1 MLSVT
6 CAIIVFGEK
15 ILVTQRSASMTL
27 PLKWEFPGGKIQE
40 GESEEECILREL
52 KEELSIDV
60 RIMKRLTCSEFHY
73 DTFSITLIPFLVAY
87 LGGEI
92 QLSEHKEAKW
102 LVKEE
107 LISLNWAA
115 ADIPILNELLQSGY
129 V

>member
-6 CAIIVFGEK
+6 CAIIVFGDK

-27 PLKWEFPGGKIQE
+27 PLKWEFPGGKLQQ
-40 GESEEECILREL
+40 GESEEECISREL

-60 RIMKRLTCSEFHY
+60 QIIKRLTCSKFHY
-73 DTFSITLIPFLVAY
+73 DTFSINLIPFLVAY
-87 LGGEI
+87 VGGEL

-102 LVKEE
+102 LAKEE
-107 LISLNWAA
+107 LISLDWAP
-115 ADIPILNELLQSGY
+115 ADIPILNELLQSNY